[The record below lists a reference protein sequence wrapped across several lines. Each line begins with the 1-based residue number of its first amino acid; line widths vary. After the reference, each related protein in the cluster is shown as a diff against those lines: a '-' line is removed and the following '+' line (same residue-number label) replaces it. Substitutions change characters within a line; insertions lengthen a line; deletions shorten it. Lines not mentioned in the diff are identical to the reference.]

1 MNNEEYF
8 KQLCANHWFWHE
20 TLRQEDRDYLEP
32 YITAAEYV
40 DDMYVEE
47 YATVIIEQDNSSG
60 PWVYFNEQKIP
71 GIPINKKTHKEFGFV
86 GKLPNIK

>member
-1 MNNEEYF
+1 MNNEEI
-8 KQLCANHWFWHE
+8 QLRANHWFWHE